1 MALVMQVFSFLMS
14 VVILDMGITTC
25 QLNMH
30 NLSTQIAHVTPYKVH
45 MSFPTKCTCHPLQ
58 SACVNPYK
66 VLHVMFLTTLGQNI
80 EMPVV
85 MKCKGLLHTSHCSPQ
100 CHMSR

>member
-45 MSFPTKCTCHPLQ
+45 MSPPTKCMCQPLQ
-58 SACVNPYK
+58 SSTC
-66 VLHVMFLTTLGQNI
+66 HVFDNTWA
-80 EMPVV
+80 E
-85 MKCKGLLHTSHCSPQ
+85 H
-100 CHMSR
+100 